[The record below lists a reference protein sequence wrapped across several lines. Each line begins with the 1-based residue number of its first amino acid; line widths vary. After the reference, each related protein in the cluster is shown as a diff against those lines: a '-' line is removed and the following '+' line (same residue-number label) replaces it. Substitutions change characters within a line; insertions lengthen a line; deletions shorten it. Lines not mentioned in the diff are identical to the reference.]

1 MQIDRYSELPLCK
14 LLLTRLYLVYLHVIN
29 SKLKL
34 IKALKGSL
42 KEKFA
47 DMQEHFIYSYEN
59 EKLFTIYN
67 KTIISYV
74 VSGCLV

>member
-14 LLLTRLYLVYLHVIN
+14 LLLTRLYLVYLLVIN
-29 SKLKL
+29 RKLKL

-47 DMQEHFIYSYEN
+47 DMQEHFIYSYE
-59 EKLFTIYN
+59 KLFTIYN

-74 VSGCLV
+74 VSGCVV